1 MPPYGFELLREQA
14 IAEVGA
20 LARLYRHRTGAR
32 LLSLQSDDENKVFGI
47 TFRTP
52 ASNSTGVAHILEH
65 CVLCGSRRY
74 PVKEPFVELVKGSL
88 NTFLNAFTYPDKT
101 CYPVASQNLQDFYN
115 LVEVYLDAVL
125 HPLLTRAAFEQEG
138 WHYALAQPDDA
149 LAYKGVVYN
158 EMKGAHSD
166 PESLLADY
174 SLHGLFPDTVYGV
187 DSGGDPRVIPEL
199 TYADF
204 CAFHRRYYHPANAW
218 IFFSGNDDPDERLR
232 LLEDRLAE
240 YTPAVV
246 ASTVR
251 QQPRFAAPRHFTHAY
266 PVGAMAPAAGQGMV
280 TVNWLL
286 GSADAE
292 ARLAFTVLVHAL
304 IGSSGAPLR
313 RALIDSGLGEDL
325 AGLGLESELA
335 EVCFGTGL
343 RGVSG
348 ADLDRVEPLILEVL
362 AGLARDGIDANEV
375 AAAVNSLEFR
385 LRENNA
391 GSYPRGLVH
400 MLSALGDWLYDG
412 DPLAAL
418 AYGEPWRR
426 VKGSLAQADF
436 LTRLIR
442 VHLLDNPHRVTVRLV
457 PDPDLAARTE
467 AEEESRLEA
476 HRAGLSRAELEALVA
491 ANEQRA
497 ALQAAPDSPAAL
509 ARLPRLGL
517 ADLEPSVRTV
527 PRQETTCGGTPVLLH
542 EQPTRGI
549 IYLDLAFDLHAVP
562 AHLLPLVPLFGRALF
577 EMGAGSRTYVELSQ
591 WIGTTTGGI
600 WAQSLTSARKTP
612 GPAAAYLV
620 IRAKAMA
627 EQADTLGAILCQ
639 TLVAGRL
646 DDQERFLQILLEE
659 KAGEEAALVPGGH
672 RFVGTR
678 LRSGFD
684 EAGWVAERLRGIT
697 YLFHLRALV
706 EQARLAWPEV
716 LAALGEVRQRLV
728 RRSTAVASLT
738 ADPAALGR
746 AVPMLERLLGQ
757 LNSEPITGE
766 SWPGPALARREGL
779 AVPAQVNYVGQA
791 ANLYHHGYEPTG
803 AAAVVSRHLANTWF
817 WDRIRVQGG
826 AYGAFASFDSH
837 SGIISCLSYRDPNLV
852 ETLATYRQS
861 GAYLA
866 ELELS
871 EDERVRAVIGAIGD
885 MDVYQLPDAKGFSSL
900 VRWLTG
906 TTDEYRQQFRHQVL
920 ATGCTDFH
928 RFGAAMVRALAEAP
942 IVVLGSAE
950 ALAAAETQAGL
961 GLSVTHVL

>member
-1 MPPYGFELLREQA
+1 MSQHGFELLREQA

-20 LARLYRHRTGAR
+20 VAQVYRHRTGAR

-52 ASNSTGVAHILEH
+52 ACNSTGVAHILEH

-138 WHYALAQPDDA
+138 WHYAIARPDDP

-166 PESLLADY
+166 PESLLGDY
-174 SLHGLFPDTVYGV
+174 SLRGLFPDTAYGV

-204 CAFHRRYYHPANAW
+204 CEFHRRYYHPANAW
-218 IFFSGNDDPDERLR
+218 IFFAGDDDPQERLR
-232 LLEDRLAE
+232 RLEAHLAE
-240 YTPAVV
+240 YEPATV
-246 ASTVR
+246 ASTVG
-251 QQPRFAAPRHFTHAY
+251 QQPRFAAPRRATHAY
-266 PVGAMAPAAGQGMV
+266 PVGAGAPAGGQAMV

-286 GSADAE
+286 GSADGE
-292 ARLAFTVLVHAL
+292 ARLALAVLVQTL
-304 IGSSGAPLR
+304 IGSPGAPLR

-325 AGLGLESELA
+325 AGMGLESELA

-343 RGVSG
+343 RGVSSEDMG
-348 ADLDRVEPLILEVL
+348 RVEPLVLTVLE
-362 AGLARDGIDANEV
+362 GLARDGIDANEV

-391 GSYPRGLVH
+391 GAYPRGLVH
-400 MLSALGDWLYDG
+400 MLGALSAWLYDG
-412 DPLAAL
+412 DPLADL
-418 AYGEPWRR
+418 AYEESWNR
-426 VKGSLAQADF
+426 VKANLARADY
-436 LTRLIR
+436 LTHLVR
-442 VHLLDNPHRVTVRLV
+442 VHFLDNPHRVTVHLV

-467 AEEESRLEA
+467 AEEVSRLAA
-476 HRAGLSRAELEALVA
+476 HRAAMSTADLEALVV
-491 ANEQRA
+491 ANAQRA

-517 ADLEPSVRTV
+517 TDLEPTVRTV
-527 PRQETTCGGTPVLLH
+527 PREVITCRDTPVQLH

-549 IYLDLAFDLHAVP
+549 VYLDLAFDLHALP
-562 AHLLPLVPLFGRALF
+562 AHLLPFVPLFGRALF
-577 EMGAGSRTYVELSQ
+577 EMGAGTRTYVELSQ
-591 WIGTTTGGI
+591 WIGTTTGGV
-600 WAQSLTSARKTP
+600 WAQSLSSARKTP
-612 GPAAAYLV
+612 GTAAAYLV

-627 EQADTLGAILCQ
+627 EQAENLGAILLE
-639 TLVAGRL
+639 TLVDGRW

-659 KAGEEAALVPGGH
+659 KAGEEAGLVPAGH
-672 RFVGTR
+672 RLVGTR
-678 LRSGFD
+678 LRSGLD
-684 EAGWVAERLRGIT
+684 EAGWVAERLRGVT
-697 YLFHLRALV
+697 YLFHLRSLID
-706 EQARLAWPEV
+706 QARSAWPDV
-716 LAALGEVRQRLV
+716 LAALRQVQRRLV

-738 ADPAALGR
+738 ADAAALGR
-746 AVPMLERLLGQ
+746 AVPVLDRLLGQ
-757 LNSEPITGE
+757 LNDEQFAGEPW
-766 SWPGPALARREGL
+766 SRSASAPREGL

-791 ANLYHHGYEPTG
+791 ANLYRHGYELSG
-803 AAAVVSRHLANTWF
+803 AAAVVSRHLANTWL

-826 AYGAFASFDSH
+826 AYGAFASFDPH

-852 ETLATYRQS
+852 DTLATFRQS

-866 ELELS
+866 ELQLS
-871 EDERVRAVIGAIGD
+871 EDELAQAVIGAIGD
-885 MDVYQLPDAKGFSSL
+885 LDAYQLPDAKGFSSL
-900 VRWLTG
+900 LRWLTG
-906 TTDEYRQQFRHQVL
+906 TTDEYRQQFRSQVL
-920 ATGCTDFH
+920 ATDRADFH
-928 RFGAAMVRALAEAP
+928 QFGTAMTRALADAP

-950 ALAAAETQAGL
+950 AMAAADRQAGL